1 MHGTGDEL
9 IRSVIQALLQDLTR
23 DVNHTVIKANDAI
36 DGIDDMREGG
46 AR

>member
-9 IRSVIQALLQDLTR
+9 IQAVIR
-23 DVNHTVIKANDAI
+23 DVYQDVTHTVM
-36 DGIDDMREGG
+36 DDMREGG